1 MTTPRTILHPRSTS
15 GTHRSGVHALLFA
28 VACAASLVGCG
39 SAGGT
44 EAEVESAIGARG
56 VMRFTATPEDT
67 LVEGANR
74 FHVEIAAVANDAPIA
89 GASVDAH
96 VTMRSMGHD
105 APDAPE
111 VSELEHGDYR
121 IDEVIFTMPGLWE
134 LRLEAETDADYD
146 EVAFLF
152 EVP

>member
-1 MTTPRTILHPRSTS
+1 MMTTPTTPNRRST
-15 GTHRSGVHALLFA
+15 RSAGAWLL
-28 VACAASLVGCG
+28 VAACCAALAGCG
-39 SAGGT
+39 SSAGG
-44 EAEVESAIGARG
+44 EAEVESAVGARG

-74 FHVEIAAVANDAPIA
+74 FHVELTAVEDDAPIA
-89 GASVDAH
+89 GAALAAH

-105 APDAPE
+105 APDAPA
-111 VSELEHGDYR
+111 VSELDHGDYR
-121 IDEVIFTMPGLWE
+121 VDEVIFTMPGLWE

>member
-1 MTTPRTILHPRSTS
+1 MTTPTTLDPRRIRSTWAS
-15 GTHRSGVHALLFA
+15 RAITWLLAAACCAPFA
-28 VACAASLVGCG
+28 GCS
-39 SAGGT
+39 SADGG
-44 EAEVESAIGARG
+44 EAEVESAVGARG

-74 FHVEIAAVANDAPIA
+74 FHVEIVSVEGDAPIA
-89 GASVDAH
+89 GAALNAH

-105 APDAPE
+105 APGAPE
-111 VSELEHGDYR
+111 VSELDHGDYR
-121 IDEVIFTMPGLWE
+121 VDEVIFTMPGLWE